1 MSAGE
6 KVGRRGFLS
15 TTAGVIGGLVIG
27 GIVGFMARQP
37 ETKLETTTVFQTK
50 TVTAGAPGAQT
61 VTVTKT
67 ETVTKAAPAGKMGK
81 ITIPT
86 LFDLTGPTS
95 VVGVE
100 CADGVNN
107 AVKWINEREG
117 GIPGVGEIELVF
129 TDYGYKPPEAISTY
143 DRYKT
148 QFNPPLI
155 IGWGTPDTE
164 ALAPKV
170 AEDKIA
176 YISAS
181 YSAHL
186 DDPSK
191 TPYNF
196 YPCASYSEQA
206 RAAMVWIRKFWDEQG
221 ENRPPRL
228 ALAYQFGHPYTT
240 APNKA
245 IKAIAQ
251 ELGIEIVTEQD
262 VSLRATDTSSQ
273 VLAIKGAKADF
284 VWFGNT
290 VGSAS
295 VFAKDLKKQDVGAI
309 MISNQW
315 GHDENLVALAGEA
328 AEGVHGASG
337 HYYFGMEENAPS
349 LLNPIKKSVELFGRT
364 FGPEDKFPTSTYIRG
379 WLNLRMAALAIAHAH
394 AKFGEVTGENIKKA
408 MEMWRQQTIEG
419 VVVPPV
425 TFTPK
430 DHRPSTTSYIM
441 KIENGK
447 YKLVDVITVERR
459 PDWLGW

>member
-1 MSAGE
+1 MAEGE

-15 TTAGVIGGLVIG
+15 TAAGVVGGLVIG
-27 GIVGFMARQP
+27 GLAGYFAGGAGQAA
-37 ETKLETTTVFQTK
+37 ETITK
-50 TVTAGAPGAQT
+50 TITAAEAAQT
-61 VTVTKT
+61 VTVTETKT
-67 ETVTKAAPAGKMGK
+67 ITAGAPMGK

-100 CADGVNN
+100 YADGVNN

-143 DRYKT
+143 DRYKS
-148 QFNPPLI
+148 QYNPPLI
-155 IGWGTPDTE
+155 LGWGTPDTE

-170 AEDKIA
+170 AEDKIV

-186 DDPSK
+186 NDPSK

-196 YPCASYSEQA
+196 YPVASYSEQA
-206 RAAMVWIRKFWDEQG
+206 RAAVLWMARWWEKEG
-221 ENRPPRL
+221 ENRPARL

-240 APNKA
+240 APNEA
-245 IKAIAQ
+245 IKEYAK

-273 VLAIKGAKADF
+273 ALAIKQAKADF

-290 VGSAS
+290 VGSAA

-309 MISNQW
+309 LISNQW
-315 GHDENLVALAGEA
+315 GHDENLITLAGEA

-337 HYYFGMEENAPS
+337 HYYFGMESEAPS
-349 LLNPIKKSVELFGRT
+349 LINPIKKSIELFGRT
-364 FGPEDKFPTSTYIRG
+364 FGPEDRFPSSTYIRG
-379 WLNLRMAALAIAHAH
+379 WLNLRMAAIGIMHAK

-408 MEMWRQQTIEG
+408 IEMWRFQSIEG
-419 VVVPPV
+419 NVSPPS
-425 TFTPK
+425 TFTDK
-430 DHRPSTTSYIM
+430 DHRPTTTAYIM
-441 KIENGK
+441 KIENGS
-447 YKLVDVITVERR
+447 YKLVEVVTVERR
-459 PDWLGW
+459 PEWLGW

>member
-1 MSAGE
+1 MTSEE

-15 TTAGVIGGLVIG
+15 TAVGVVGGLVIG
-27 GIVGFMARQP
+27 GIAGYFAGGAGQAGRTVT
-37 ETKLETTTVFQTK
+37 ETITR
-50 TVTAGAPGAQT
+50 TVTAGGAGAQT
-61 VTVTKT
+61 VTVTAT
-67 ETVTKAAPAGKMGK
+67 ETVTKTVAGAPMGK

-100 CADGVNN
+100 YADGVNN
-107 AVKWINEREG
+107 CVKWINEREG

-129 TDYGYKPPEAISTY
+129 TDYGYQPPEAISTY
-143 DRYKT
+143 DRYKS
-148 QFNPPLI
+148 QYNPPLI

-164 ALAPKV
+164 ALAPKI

-186 DDPSK
+186 NDPSK

-196 YPCASYSEQA
+196 YPVASYSEQA
-206 RAAMVWIRKFWDEQG
+206 RAAVLWMSRWWEKEG

-245 IKAIAQ
+245 IKEYAK

-273 VLAIKGAKADF
+273 ALAIKQAKADF

-290 VGSAS
+290 VGSAA

-309 MISNQW
+309 LICNQW

-337 HYYFGMEENAPS
+337 HYYFGMEDNAPS
-349 LLNPIKKSVELFGRT
+349 LINPIKKSIEVFGRT
-364 FGPEDKFPTSTYIRG
+364 FGPADRFPSSTYIRG
-379 WLNLRMAALAIAHAH
+379 WLNMRMAALAIAHAK
-394 AKFGEVTGENIKKA
+394 AKFGEVTGENIKRA
-408 MEMWRQQTIEG
+408 IEMWRLQSIEG
-419 VVVPPV
+419 NVSPPV
-425 TFTPK
+425 TFTPE
-430 DHRPSTTSYIM
+430 DHRPTTTAFIM

-447 YKLVDVITVERR
+447 YRLVEEVTVERR
-459 PDWLGW
+459 PEWLGW